1 MVGATDAAAPT
12 AAPTA
17 ALDAAAIDTGC
28 WHACD
33 VTRCLS
39 RRTGFGM
46 HKRSTGGSR
55 CFFILPSARDTTT
68 ADAVGRATGCFFS
81 ATCLTLAWQPP
92 AGSGEPYNVL
102 EVRWG

>member
-1 MVGATDAAAPT
+1 
-12 AAPTA
+12 
-17 ALDAAAIDTGC
+17 
-28 WHACD
+28 
-33 VTRCLS
+33 
-39 RRTGFGM
+39 M
-46 HKRSTGGSR
+46 HERSTSGSR
-55 CFFILPSARDTTT
+55 CFFILASARDTTAD